1 MNVPNRSGLKVLG
14 GNDPDCCEPGCC
26 STDAPSKGSVD
37 VGSKQRRVDVELQVP
52 GRGEKYRRCPDGAR
66 PAA

>member
-26 STDAPSKGSVD
+26 STDASSKGSVD
-37 VGSKQRRVDVELQVP
+37 VGSKQRRVGVELQYLDLSVCS
-52 GRGEKYRRCPDGAR
+52 RCQTRRKV
-66 PAA
+66 